1 MQTIHQEKC
10 AEEGEKKKR
19 GGKEQKKKEKRL
31 TSNTL
36 SVKDSLL

>member
-19 GGKEQKKKEKRL
+19 GGKEQKKKKKHL